1 MAEVKKPSIKEII
14 EKVKKELA
22 DLTGFSSPSG
32 VGAKGK
38 DGGWIVTIQI
48 MEKKSIPEGMDVL
61 GIYEVATDSEGAILG
76 YERKEIRRRGD
87 VMGKE
92 EE

>member
-1 MAEVKKPSIKEII
+1 MANTIKEII
-14 EKVKKELA
+14 EKTKQELVE
-22 DLTGFSSPSG
+22 LTGFSSPSG
-32 VGAKGK
+32 VGAKK
-38 DGGWIVTIQI
+38 KNGGWVVTIQI

-61 GIYEVATDSEGAILG
+61 GVYEVETDREGNISG

-87 VMGKE
+87 VAGKE